1 MGRKKFLFIKVYIF
15 SFEFHMFSNYSQKI
29 LKTCV
34 LLYVTRFHEYLYFY
48 IDLIYIQQYS
58 LLLSRT

>member
-29 LKTCV
+29 LKALCV
-34 LLYVTRFHEYLYFY
+34 T
-48 IDLIYIQQYS
+48 IC
-58 LLLSRT
+58 